1 MVAKKLILLC
11 FIFYSI
17 LITYYLTYL
26 MTKTYENMIN
36 ANNINNHRLQLQI
49 EYTKRSS
56 SMIVKIRKEKHEIKN
71 KYFYIQSLVK
81 SHKYEK
87 LEHYLDTELAY
98 HFNAIEEFQTGN
110 KLIDFLLTQKVS
122 EAHEQKIRVMT
133 NVLLPPD
140 LPIKDDDICALLL
153 NILDNAIDASK
164 HEKQGDIHILIR
176 VVKNYLQ
183 IQIKNKSSVDILKV
197 NAKLKTTKKDKG
209 SHGLGLQ
216 IIRSIVD
223 KYNGIFKTSM
233 ESNYFVVLAM
243 LQLHDSNLF

>member
-36 ANNINNHRLQLQI
+36 ANNINHRLQLQI

-164 HEKQGDIHILIR
+164 HD
-176 VVKNYLQ
+176 
-183 IQIKNKSSVDILKV
+183 
-197 NAKLKTTKKDKG
+197 
-209 SHGLGLQ
+209 
-216 IIRSIVD
+216 IVD

-243 LQLHDSNLF
+243 LQLQDSNFF

>member
-1 MVAKKLILLC
+1 
-11 FIFYSI
+11 
-17 LITYYLTYL
+17 

-36 ANNINNHRLQLQI
+36 ANNINHRLQLQI

-164 HEKQGDIHILIR
+164 HD
-176 VVKNYLQ
+176 
-183 IQIKNKSSVDILKV
+183 
-197 NAKLKTTKKDKG
+197 
-209 SHGLGLQ
+209 
-216 IIRSIVD
+216 IVD

-243 LQLHDSNLF
+243 LQLQDSNFF